1 MNNLTEIEV
10 YILNLFNNTN
20 WYYSDLIG
28 WFQSY
33 DSSPQYFQFVDF
45 HIFKLREK
53 GYLNTYYDNNYRQ
66 FFTNNSNSAKIINPN
81 QYHTLNNTSRT
92 ELERVI
98 YQNTVLSNE
107 QLIYLKNSREKDE
120 LDKGNAFKEQK
131 KSNNISLLNSLLAI
145 FSIGLTFYIYSQSVE
160 CDKLKDELKK
170 ISEKVKLNN
179 NYPPKIHSTN
189 VKPNSKKN
197 KMNNN

>member
-10 YILNLFNNTN
+10 YILNLFNNNN

-28 WFQSY
+28 FFQSY

-81 QYHTLNNTSRT
+81 QCHTLSNTNRT
-92 ELERVI
+92 ELERAI

-120 LDKGNAFKEQK
+120 LDKGKALKEQK
-131 KSNNISLLNSLLAI
+131 KSNNISLLNSLIAI
-145 FSIGLTFYIYSQSVE
+145 ISICLTYYIYSKSIE
-160 CDKLKDELKK
+160 CNKLKNEL
-170 ISEKVKLNN
+170 IIANEKVKSNN
-179 NYPPKIHSTN
+179 NYQEKINSTN
-189 VKPNSKKN
+189 INPNSKK
-197 KMNNN
+197 